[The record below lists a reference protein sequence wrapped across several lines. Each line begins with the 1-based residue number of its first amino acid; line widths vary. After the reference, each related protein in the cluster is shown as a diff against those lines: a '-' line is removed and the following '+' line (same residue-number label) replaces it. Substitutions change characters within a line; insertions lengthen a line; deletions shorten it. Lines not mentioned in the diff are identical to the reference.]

1 MLTEKQLTYDRKEEI
16 ENFKLI
22 FVFLDIFSE
31 LS

>member
-22 FVFLDIFSE
+22 FVFWDIFSE